1 MAAIIVIVVVLASVG
16 GVLAYKNGVFA
27 SSSKP
32 TITFSGWVSSGSEY
46 TFDNQMVHNF
56 NQNHTNVSV
65 KFSPI
70 SGNYYG
76 NLETK
81 FSSNSAPA
89 VFYIENDELALFS
102 SLGYLQNVTPV
113 LKGNS
118 TYNLNG
124 FLPSI
129 AKQFYY
135 KGGMF
140 AAPKD
145 WGPLI
150 VYFNKNIFNEEKVP
164 YPANITNWNWTTY
177 KNTLQQLNNNR
188 SMLPSSMQKNFSP
201 SVVDPTIDRA
211 LVFIHEA
218 GGQWI
223 NQQGNGAVTNATQL
237 SGFKAGLKYYYGL
250 YSSGLANL
258 SSNFS
263 AGWAGGDF
271 SNGNVGMIIS
281 GLWSVPQLQSNGS
294 AFHNDMSSVGYFHT
308 PTGKQNGTMQFVVG
322 LGVNS
327 KLTGTKKW
335 IADQFLQYFTG
346 PVGEKQWVSLGLA
359 MPARASI
366 LHSSWYNNNFPIQ
379 SYAGKE
385 SSYAFGW
392 NYNTTNFSVV
402 HTNVNNVYKDLF
414 AGNLTFNQAYQK
426 MLTETNSSLAGSS
439 TFSNSV
445 KYSAQQTQT
454 ANNISKAFV
463 MPTRER

>member
-1 MAAIIVIVVVLASVG
+1 MGSVG
-16 GVLAYKNGVFA
+16 GYLAYKDGAFA
-27 SSSKP
+27 STSKP
-32 TITFSGWVSSGSEY
+32 TITFSGWVSSGQEY
-46 TFDNQMVHNF
+46 TFDNQMVNNF

-65 KFSPI
+65 KFTPI
-70 SGNYYG
+70 TGNYYG

-81 FSSNSAPA
+81 FASNSAPA

-102 SLGYLQNVTPV
+102 SLGYLQNLTPI
-113 LKGNS
+113 LSGNS

-124 FLPSI
+124 FIPSI
-129 AKQFYY
+129 AHQFYY

-150 VYFNKNIFNEEKVP
+150 IYYNKNIFNSEKVP
-164 YPANITNWNWTTY
+164 YPSNITNWNWTTY
-177 KNTLQQLNNNR
+177 KNTLMQLNQNR
-188 SMLPSSMQKNFSP
+188 SMLPSKMQKSFTP

-223 NQQGNGAVTNATQL
+223 NQQGNGAVANSTQL
-237 SGFKAGLKYYYGL
+237 TGFKAGLQYYYSL

-258 SSNFS
+258 SSNLS

-271 SNGNVGMIIS
+271 AQGNVGMIIS
-281 GLWSVPQLQSNGS
+281 GLWSVPVLQANGS
-294 AFHNDMSSVGYFHT
+294 YFHDNMSRVGYFHT
-308 PTGKQNGTMQFVVG
+308 PSDVQNGTMQFVVG

-327 KLTGTKKW
+327 KLAGTQKW

-359 MPARASI
+359 MPARSSI
-366 LHSSWYNNNFPIQ
+366 ITSNWYNTNFPIQ

-392 NYNTTNFSVV
+392 NYNTTNFSQV
-402 HTNVNNVYKDLF
+402 HTNVNNLYADLF
-414 AGNLTFNQAYQK
+414 AGNLSFSQAYKQ
-426 MLTETNSSLAGSS
+426 MLSATNTSLAGSS
-439 TFSNSV
+439 TFTSV
-445 KYSAQQTQT
+445 SVVHSAQETQS
-454 ANNISKAFV
+454 ANNVRNNYV
-463 MPTRER
+463 MTSRER